1 MLAPLETFTW
11 GRTLYDTK
19 LNNSF
24 FLFAVIGS
32 ARARPTQLPEQ
43 SSSTQQ
49 NGSVSDISPVQ
60 AAKKEFGPPCM

>member
-1 MLAPLETFTW
+1 M
-11 GRTLYDTK
+11 
-19 LNNSF
+19 
-24 FLFAVIGS
+24 FLVNLFYKHFILIFSVIGS

>member
-1 MLAPLETFTW
+1 M
-11 GRTLYDTK
+11 
-19 LNNSF
+19 SF
-24 FLFAVIGS
+24 VLFPFAVVGS

-43 SSSTQQ
+43 SSSSQQ